1 MGLASALAMKGQRDA
16 AALKMLNS
24 TTETMPVTGFYI
36 PDAELR
42 LWDRARPCAYV
53 AQGQSSIALESHRV
67 SPMEV
72 HLEAME
78 VEDKGKA
85 SPNSALKGKE
95 VIDTIDGA

>member
-1 MGLASALAMKGQRDA
+1 
-16 AALKMLNS
+16 
-24 TTETMPVTGFYI
+24 
-36 PDAELR
+36 
-42 LWDRARPCAYV
+42 V

-85 SPNSALKGKE
+85 SPNSALQGKE